1 MKNRNL
7 GLIVASIVAFLLSF
21 LCLYQPQHK
30 TYTLQGEI
38 YKVDY
43 TENITLILDEN
54 GHVWGMKGTEVR
66 PQGTSVTM
74 TMDSMNTAT
83 IVDDGII
90 EIKY

>member
-1 MKNRNL
+1 MKNNTL
-7 GLIVASIVAFLLSF
+7 GLIIAAIVSFLVAF

-43 TENITLILDEN
+43 AEDITLIRDEN
-54 GHVWGMKGTEVR
+54 GHVWGMKGTEVQ
-66 PQGTSVTM
+66 PQGTPVTM
-74 TMDSMNTAT
+74 TMDNMNTTT

>member
-1 MKNRNL
+1 MKNNTL
-7 GLIVASIVAFLLSF
+7 GLIIASIVSLLVAF
-21 LCLYQPQHK
+21 LCLHQPQHK

-43 TENITLILDEN
+43 TENITLIRDEN

-66 PQGTSVTM
+66 PQGTSVIM
-74 TMDSMNTAT
+74 TMDSMNTTT